1 MSNDLDLQPRSSFT
15 YVYVLNFTMNKT
27 KILFAS
33 ADKTL
38 KFSGYLWSVYVVIGK
53 ILNIVL
59 KILYAIEQIFIIG

>member
-38 KFSGYLWSVYVVIGK
+38 KFSGRTILFNFQRMS
-53 ILNIVL
+53 ILNVL
-59 KILYAIEQIFIIG
+59 NVLLLCNMYK